1 MYLVFTTNFFP
12 WLTIVVVLPI
22 SAGSLIFFLPHRG
35 NKVIRW
41 YTICI
46 CIIELLLIT
55 YTFGYHF
62 QLDDPLIQL
71 TENYKWI
78 HFFDFYWRLGIDGIS
93 IGPILLTGFITTL
106 ATLAAR
112 PITRDSRL
120 FHFLMLAMYS
130 GQIGPFSSQDL
141 LLFFIMWEFELIPV
155 YLLLSMWGG
164 KKRLYSA
171 TKFILYTAGASVFLL
186 IGVLGIGLYG
196 SNEPT
201 LNFETS
207 ANQSYPVAL
216 EIFFYIGFFI
226 AFAVKSPII
235 PLHTWLPDTHGEAHY
250 STCMLLA
257 GILLKMGAYG
267 VVRINMQLL
276 PHAHSIFSPWLII
289 VGTIQ
294 IIYAASTSTGQRNL
308 KKRIAYS
315 SVSHMGFIIIGI
327 GSISDT
333 GLNGAVLQIISHGFI
348 GAALFFLAGTSYDR
362 IRLVYLEEMG
372 GMAIAIPKIFT
383 NFSILSMASLALP
396 GMSGFVAE
404 FIVFF
409 GILNSQKYLLMT
421 KIVITFVMAIG
432 MILTPIYS
440 LSMLRQMFYGY
451 KLFNA
456 PNSYFFD
463 SGPRELFVSLSILLP
478 VIAIGIY
485 PDFVFSLSVDKVEA
499 ILSNFFID
507 SFPL

>member
-1 MYLVFTTNFFP
+1 MNFFP
-12 WLTIVVVLPI
+12 WLTIIVVLPI
-22 SAGSLIFFLPHRG
+22 FAGFSIFFLPHRG

-41 YTICI
+41 YTISI
-46 CIIELLLIT
+46 CLLELLLTT
-55 YTFGYHF
+55 YVFCYHF

-71 TENYKWI
+71 EQDFKWI
-78 HFFDFYWRLGIDGIS
+78 NFFDFHWRLGIDGIS

-112 PITRDSRL
+112 PVTRDSRL

-130 GQIGPFSSQDL
+130 GQIGLFSSRDL
-141 LLFFIMWEFELIPV
+141 LLFFIMWELELIPV

-171 TKFILYTAGASVFLL
+171 TKFILYTAGGSIFLL
-186 IGVLGIGLYG
+186 MGVLGMGLYA

-201 LNFETS
+201 LNFETL

-216 EIFFYIGFFI
+216 EIIFYFGFLI
-226 AFAVKSPII
+226 AYAVKSPII

-267 VVRINMQLL
+267 LVRINMELL

-289 VGTIQ
+289 VGTGQ
-294 IIYAASTSTGQRNL
+294 IIYAALTSPGQRNL

-315 SVSHMGFIIIGI
+315 SVSHMGFTIIGI
-327 GSISDT
+327 ASVTDM
-333 GLNGAVLQIISHGFI
+333 GLNGAILQIISHGFI

-362 IRLVYLEEMG
+362 IRLVYLDEMG
-372 GMAIAIPKIFT
+372 GIAIPMPKIFT
-383 NFSILSMASLALP
+383 MFSSFSMASLALP

-404 FIVFF
+404 LVIFF
-409 GILNSQKYLLMT
+409 GIITSPKYLLMP
-421 KIVITFVMAIG
+421 KILITFVMAIG

-440 LSMLRQMFYGY
+440 LSMSRQMFYGY
-451 KLFNA
+451 KQFNA
-456 PNSYFFD
+456 KNSYFFD
-463 SGPRELFVSLSILLP
+463 SGPRELFVSICIFLP
-478 VIAIGIY
+478 VIGIGIY
-485 PDFVFSLSVDKVEA
+485 PDFVLSLSVDKVEA
-499 ILSNFFID
+499 ILSNYF
-507 SFPL
+507 SR

>member
-1 MYLVFTTNFFP
+1 MNYFP
-12 WLTIVVVLPI
+12 WLTIIVVLPVF
-22 SAGSLIFFLPHRG
+22 AGSLIFFLPHRG
-35 NKVIRW
+35 NKLIKW

-46 CIIELLLIT
+46 CIFELLLTT
-55 YTFGYHF
+55 YAFSYHF
-62 QLDDPLIQL
+62 RLDDPLIQL
-71 TENYKWI
+71 AEDYKWI
-78 HFFDFYWRLGIDGIS
+78 NFFDFYWRVGIDGLS

-106 ATLAAR
+106 ATLAAW
-112 PITRDSRL
+112 PVTRDSRL
-120 FHFLMLAMYS
+120 FYFLMLAMYS
-130 GQIGPFSSQDL
+130 GQIGSFSSRDL
-141 LLFFIMWEFELIPV
+141 LLFFIMWECELIPV

-171 TKFILYTAGASVFLL
+171 TKFILYTAGGSIFLL

-201 LNFETS
+201 LNFETL

-216 EIFFYIGFFI
+216 EIIFYIGFLI

-267 VVRINMQLL
+267 LVRINMELL

-289 VGTIQ
+289 VGTMQ
-294 IIYAASTSTGQRNL
+294 IIYAASTSLGQRNL

-315 SVSHMGFIIIGI
+315 SISHMGFIIIGI
-327 GSISDT
+327 GSITDT
-333 GLNGAVLQIISHGFI
+333 GLNGAILQIISHGFI

-362 IRLVYLEEMG
+362 IRLVYLDEMG
-372 GMAIAIPKIFT
+372 GMAILLPKIFT
-383 NFSILSMASLALP
+383 MFGILSMASLALP

-404 FIVFF
+404 LIVFF
-409 GILNSQKYLLMT
+409 GIITSQKFFLMP
-421 KIVITFVMAIG
+421 KIIITFVMAIG

-440 LSMLRQMFYGY
+440 LSMSRQMFYGY

-456 PNSYFFD
+456 PSSYFFD
-463 SGPRELFVSLSILLP
+463 SGPRELFVSISIFLP
-478 VIAIGIY
+478 VIGIGIY
-485 PDFVFSLSVDKVEA
+485 PDFVLSLSGEKVET
-499 ILSNFFID
+499 ILYNYFYR
-507 SFPL
+507 

>member
-1 MYLVFTTNFFP
+1 MVQSHLVFTTNFFP
-12 WLTIVVVLPI
+12 WLTIIVVLPI

-35 NKVIRW
+35 NRVVRW

-46 CIIELLLIT
+46 CILELLLT
-55 YTFGYHF
+55 VYTFCYHF
-62 QLDDPLIQL
+62 QPDDPLIQL
-71 TENYKWI
+71 LEDYKWI
-78 HFFDFYWRLGIDGIS
+78 RFFDFHWRLGIDGLS

-106 ATLAAR
+106 ATLSAW
-112 PITRDSRL
+112 PVTRDSRL

-130 GQIGPFSSQDL
+130 GQIGSFSSRNL
-141 LLFFIMWEFELIPV
+141 LLFFIMWELELIPV

-171 TKFILYTAGASVFLL
+171 TKFILYTAGGSIFLL
-186 IGVLGIGLYG
+186 MGVLGIGLYG

-207 ANQSYPVAL
+207 ANQSYPAAL
-216 EIFFYIGFFI
+216 EIIFYIGFFI

-267 VVRINMQLL
+267 LARINIELL
-276 PHAHSIFSPWLII
+276 SHAHYLFSPWLVI
-289 VGTIQ
+289 VGAIQ
-294 IIYAASTSTGQRNL
+294 IIYAASTSLGQRNL

-315 SVSHMGFIIIGI
+315 SVSHMGFLIIGI
-327 GSISDT
+327 GSITET
-333 GLNGAVLQIISHGFI
+333 GLSGALLQIISHGFI
-348 GAALFFLAGTSYDR
+348 GAALFFLAGTTYDR
-362 IRLVYLEEMG
+362 TRLLYLDEMG
-372 GMAIAIPKIFT
+372 GIAITMPKIFT
-383 NFSILSMASLALP
+383 MFSSFAMASLALP

-404 FIVFF
+404 LIVFF
-409 GILNSQKYLLMT
+409 GIITSHKYFLMP
-421 KIVITFVMAIG
+421 KILITFVMAIG

-440 LSMLRQMFYGY
+440 LSMSRQMFYGY
-451 KLFNA
+451 KLFNV

-463 SGPRELFVSLSILLP
+463 SGPRELFLSISLFLP
-478 VIAIGIY
+478 VVGIGMY
-485 PDFVFSLSVDKVEA
+485 PDFVLSLSVEKVEV
-499 ILSNFFID
+499 ILSNFF
-507 SFPL
+507 SK

>member
-1 MYLVFTTNFFP
+1 MNFFP
-12 WLTIVVVLPI
+12 WLTIIVVLPI
-22 SAGSLIFFLPHRG
+22 SAGSFILFFPRRG
-35 NKVIRW
+35 NKVTRW
-41 YTICI
+41 YTLCI
-46 CIIELLLIT
+46 CIFELLLTT
-55 YTFGYHF
+55 YAFCYHF
-62 QLDDPLIQL
+62 QLDDSLIQL
-71 TENYKWI
+71 AEDYKWI
-78 HFFDFYWRLGIDGIS
+78 HFFDFYWRLGIDGLS

-112 PITRDSRL
+112 PVTRDSRL

-130 GQIGPFSSQDL
+130 GQIGSFSSRDL
-141 LLFFIMWEFELIPV
+141 LLFFIMWELELIPV

-171 TKFILYTAGASVFLL
+171 TKFILYTAGSSVFLL

-201 LNFETS
+201 LNFETL

-216 EIFFYIGFFI
+216 EITFYIGFLI

-267 VVRINMQLL
+267 LIRINMELL
-276 PHAHSIFSPWLII
+276 PHAHSIFSPWLMI
-289 VGTIQ
+289 VGTMQ
-294 IIYAASTSTGQRNL
+294 IIYAASTSLGQRNL

-327 GSISDT
+327 GSITDT
-333 GLNGAVLQIISHGFI
+333 GLNGAILQIISHGFI
-348 GAALFFLAGTSYDR
+348 GASLFFLAGTSYDR
-362 IRLVYLEEMG
+362 IRLVYLDEMG
-372 GMAIAIPKIFT
+372 GMAIPSPKLFT
-383 NFSILSMASLALP
+383 MFSILSMASLALP

-404 FIVFF
+404 LIVFF
-409 GILNSQKYLLMT
+409 GIITSKKYFLMP
-421 KIVITFVMAIG
+421 KILITFVTAIG

-440 LSMLRQMFYGY
+440 LSMSRQMFYGY
-451 KLFNA
+451 KLSNA
-456 PNSYFFD
+456 PNSYFLD
-463 SGPRELFVSLSILLP
+463 SGPRELFISIAILLP
-478 VIAIGIY
+478 VIGLGIY
-485 PDFVFSLSVDKVEA
+485 PDFVLSLSGDKVEA
-499 ILSNFFID
+499 ILSNFFYR
-507 SFPL
+507 